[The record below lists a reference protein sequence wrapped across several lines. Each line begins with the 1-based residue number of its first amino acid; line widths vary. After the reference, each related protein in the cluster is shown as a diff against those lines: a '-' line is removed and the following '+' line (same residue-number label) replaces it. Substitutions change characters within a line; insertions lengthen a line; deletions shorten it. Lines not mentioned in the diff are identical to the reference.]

1 FSLLTYD
8 DVKRH
13 AHQIADVTNRHFMP
27 PWPPDAGYGDFVEER
42 RLTSTQIRLIQDWVK
57 QGAPAGSPSGS
68 PTLVPPDPEW
78 KLGQPDL
85 VLNVQQPY
93 QLSAEG
99 PEVFWNFVIPV
110 PLYSKRWVKAVE
122 IRPGATRV
130 FHHASLLVD
139 RAGSARRN
147 EKTPGAGFPGMDLT
161 VDENTFDPD
170 GVFLAWKPGSTPNI
184 EPEGIAW
191 HADPGM
197 DV

>member
-1 FSLLTYD
+1 MKCPVRSGARLILFLAAPAFAADAKRAATVAPVTFYREIAPIISRNCAPCHKPGESTPFSLLTYD

-42 RLTSTQIRLIQDWVK
+42 RLTSAQIRLIQDWVK
-57 QGAPAGSPSGS
+57 QGAPAGSPTGS
-68 PTLVPPDPEW
+68 PTLAPPDPEW

-110 PLYSKRWVKAVE
+110 PLYT
-122 IRPGATRV
+122 TR
-130 FHHASLLVD
+130 
-139 RAGSARRN
+139 
-147 EKTPGAGFPGMDLT
+147 
-161 VDENTFDPD
+161 
-170 GVFLAWKPGSTPNI
+170 
-184 EPEGIAW
+184 
-191 HADPGM
+191 
-197 DV
+197 